1 MDYVSM
7 YMNVLFATG
16 TISFFTIIIWIPLAL
31 AKASKKIMKSSTKN
45 NNVTKSEDVE
55 NYKDSCIKMKDE
67 LMQHRNYKKLMKSPV
82 PIDFDAMTD
91 EINNIKSYRDFEI
104 VLNGIVEVRDIL
116 NKLDTQTIEEIDEKE
131 KDLV

>member
-7 YMNVLFATG
+7 YMNVLFGTG
-16 TISFFTIIIWIPLAL
+16 IISFFTIIIWIPLAL

-45 NNVTKSEDVE
+45 SVTKSEDIM
-55 NYKDSCIKMKDE
+55 NYKDSCIKMKHE
-67 LMQHRNYKKLMKSPV
+67 LIQHRNYKKLMKSSV
-82 PIDFDAMTD
+82 PIDFEAMTD

-116 NKLDTQTIEEIDEKE
+116 NKLDTQTIEEIDEKD

>member
-7 YMNVLFATG
+7 YMNVLFGTG
-16 TISFFTIIIWIPLAL
+16 IISFFTIIIWIPLAL
-31 AKASKKIMKSSTKN
+31 TKASKKIMKSSTKN
-45 NNVTKSEDVE
+45 NSVTKSEDVD

-67 LMQHRNYKKLMKSPV
+67 LMHHRNYKKLMKSPV

-116 NKLDTQTIEEIDEKE
+116 NKLDTQTIEEIDKNE